1 MALEEMPAGAV
12 PVEPADEPWRSPVE
26 VAVSIRKELAEFQ
39 RTGNSQALREKARE
53 ELRAA
58 SIDALRRAAAGDGPD
73 YLNIEPIV
81 EYLEQRGLIKSNSRR
96 TKRAIE
102 TASRSN

>member
-12 PVEPADEPWRSPVE
+12 PVEPAGEPWRSPVE

-58 SIDALRRAAAGDGPD
+58 CIDALRRAAA
-73 YLNIEPIV
+73 
-81 EYLEQRGLIKSNSRR
+81 RR
-96 TKRAIE
+96 RP
-102 TASRSN
+102 